1 MLHLC
6 VLVAYAKNSTR
17 HELLGGSFAPA
28 ALLTLAFGMHAM
40 WFVQC
45 VKGNIRRWRKRSA
58 VRITVNSGTEVSA
71 TLEEV
76 KVQARN
82 EGDDRT
88 TVHVLDPSN
97 LEVIIEPTRVTVDS
111 EQEHSPV
118 GALSTSLPELYHPQT
133 DEESNSSS
141 EEDEI
146 RMSRSEFALRTPPIP
161 VSYPTSKGVSLDSE
175 LKYRGSFSGAGTTLT
190 SSSSSMLFI
199 PGTYPAS
206 PSTGASDRPVLQR
219 LNSVERAMQTLA
231 ALRAS
236 ARTIRTQAQMLR
248 AHAQAQ
254 TLFRAR
260 QRVRG
265 VYDRLP
271 DRRALYDYV
280 GLNALSSP
288 GGAREVR
295 AY

>member
-58 VRITVNSGTEVSA
+58 ARITVNSGTEVSA

-82 EGDDRT
+82 EGDDNRT
-88 TVHVLDPSN
+88 MVHVLDPSN

-190 SSSSSMLFI
+190 SSSSSMLWGLLRGLQASRTQRLLRGSKSGLSHLLFVI
-199 PGTYPAS
+199 CSFRSAS
-206 PSTGASDRPVLQR
+206 PNTSRNAQWSSLVL
-219 LNSVERAMQTLA
+219 
-231 ALRAS
+231 
-236 ARTIRTQAQMLR
+236 TQM
-248 AHAQAQ
+248 
-254 TLFRAR
+254 
-260 QRVRG
+260 
-265 VYDRLP
+265 
-271 DRRALYDYV
+271 
-280 GLNALSSP
+280 
-288 GGAREVR
+288 
-295 AY
+295 